1 MHYYSYKLFEVEALD
16 APTYDYLCQCM
27 IKAKANDDLEAI
39 EIISY
44 PHLKDNKARN
54 GAINELRKRA
64 ETQRQLEERVVTTD
78 DLSFFGVKVG
88 NIADHIKE

>member
-1 MHYYSYKLFEVEALD
+1 MHYYSYKLHEVEILD
-16 APTYDYLCQCM
+16 APTYDYLCECM
-27 IKAKANDDLEAI
+27 IKAKANDDLEAL

-44 PHLKDNKARN
+44 PHLKDTKARN
-54 GAINELRKRA
+54 SAMNEIRKRA
-64 ETQRQLEERVVTTD
+64 ETQQQLDKRVVTSD